1 MYNNIDENIT
11 VKERGW
17 VGHFICG
24 HRCIYHRNTLISAS
38 DGRKIVVSTIG
49 KYKPVSTK
57 VSLHL
62 VNGFESIGGGQ
73 VEGNRYYETAIS
85 YACFE
90 RGYYEYSPDEVIDN
104 DSLLEY
110 QEKISRIDPSF
121 RDSDGHADEYHDK
134 IIQIVINLLKENVL

>member
-1 MYNNIDENIT
+1 MIWFLNYIF
-11 VKERGW
+11 R
-17 VGHFICG
+17 
-24 HRCIYHRNTLISAS
+24 YL
-38 DGRKIVVSTIG
+38 STIG

-57 VSLHL
+57 VFLHL
-62 VNGFESIGGGQ
+62 VYGFESIGGGQ

-90 RGYYEYSPDEVIDN
+90 CGYYDYSPDDVIDD

-121 RDSDGHADEYHDK
+121 YDSDGRADEYHDK
-134 IIQIVINLLKENVL
+134 IIQNVIDLLKENIL